1 MYTIEDLF
9 DKRSIVGSKLEQV
22 FEQHGYTKAH
32 ICREAGISRPTLDKL
47 LSGILTSKINYEKHI
62 AKILEFLSITPD
74 MLLGKI
80 QNKYIQARTI
90 RNAMHISAEEIAEPT
105 GISIE
110 RLKEIESGKVAT
122 KAELRD
128 IALVLST
135 SVRSLLGTSCFDTQ
149 IATMEMILKIYHEDA
164 ETVGLSGFWGHVGI
178 LPINATE
185 HLWFPITG
193 ATRKMIYDTM
203 DMERMVIPCMNNKL
217 LLLNMENVKEIVLLD
232 EACDEPRFTNW
243 DPSVDC
249 GETPLVV
256 YEALYDFDPS
266 YGEHVSTDILSS
278 NFQFSLKEYI
288 KQQAWNDDDINAML
302 YENII
307 YHKDSRIEKM
317 EIDFDG
323 METVSSEVSRIL
335 DFGDSVSA
343 QKTLRFDTT
352 EGVEI
357 ILNMK
362 NVSIL
367 AMPLLKVEDAI
378 CSCWEELIDD

>member
-1 MYTIEDLF
+1 MW
-9 DKRSIVGSKLEQV
+9 VPV
-22 FEQHGYTKAH
+22 
-32 ICREAGISRPTLDKL
+32 
-47 LSGILTSKINYEKHI
+47 
-62 AKILEFLSITPD
+62 
-74 MLLGKI
+74 
-80 QNKYIQARTI
+80 
-90 RNAMHISAEEIAEPT
+90 
-105 GISIE
+105 
-110 RLKEIESGKVAT
+110 
-122 KAELRD
+122 
-128 IALVLST
+128 
-135 SVRSLLGTSCFDTQ
+135 
-149 IATMEMILKIYHEDA
+149 
-164 ETVGLSGFWGHVGI
+164 
-178 LPINATE
+178 NATE

-256 YEALYDFDPS
+256 CEALYDFDPS

-307 YHKDSRIEKM
+307 YYKDGRIEKM